1 MLMKVVLLT
10 VLAVIRMNQITA
22 VEQETGSSQVGC
34 HSNLPVQT
42 PHVQLSWNSPKQ
54 EYEPEGE
61 FFSIELK

>member
-10 VLAVIRMNQITA
+10 VLAAIRMNQITA

-34 HSNLPVQT
+34 RFNPPVQT
-42 PHVQLSWNSPKQ
+42 PQLSWSSPKQ

-61 FFSIELK
+61 LFSTELKW